1 MSDLLIVGGIVAA
14 WLILQF
20 VLLPKLGIR
29 T

>member
-1 MSDLLIVGGIVAA
+1 MSEILIVGGIVAV

-20 VLLPKLGIR
+20 VLLPRLGIR